1 MTRKLRYLMTLCI
14 LLCPLYAGAQVPE
27 TISAGIYGRG
37 ESNLYR
43 YYSGQQLGDFFS
55 RRASNAYSAGIAVQS
70 SVTYLFNAMASFGFS
85 EVTFRPDIRSGSS
98 TLYQASL
105 RLWHLNMAGELKFND
120 QGTFNPA
127 FWFGLQGIFRQS
139 ATEIFSAGRV
149 SERTWPKN
157 RMMPQF
163 GVAFYYKPRKSR
175 FNFRAEAGMRLNSNN
190 RTGYDYGLSQAFA
203 GLSILYRV
211 KSW

>member
-1 MTRKLRYLMTLCI
+1 MTFILRSLTILCLMLG
-14 LLCPLYAGAQVPE
+14 PLYSGAQVPE
-27 TISAGIYGRG
+27 SISAGIYGRG

-43 YYSGQQLGDFFS
+43 YYADQQLGNFYS
-55 RRASNAYSAGIAVQS
+55 RRASSAYSAGIAVQS

-85 EVTFRPDIRSGSS
+85 EVTFRPDIRSGNS

-105 RLWHLNMAGELKFND
+105 RLWHLNMAGELKFNE

-127 FWFGLQGIFRQS
+127 FWFGFQGIFRQS
-139 ATEIFSAGRV
+139 ATEIFSGSRV
-149 SERTWPKN
+149 PERTWPKN

-163 GVAFYYKPRKSR
+163 GVAFYYKPRKNSIH
-175 FNFRAEAGMRLNSNN
+175 FRAEAGMRLNSNN
-190 RTGYDYGLSQAFA
+190 RTGYDYGLSQVFA